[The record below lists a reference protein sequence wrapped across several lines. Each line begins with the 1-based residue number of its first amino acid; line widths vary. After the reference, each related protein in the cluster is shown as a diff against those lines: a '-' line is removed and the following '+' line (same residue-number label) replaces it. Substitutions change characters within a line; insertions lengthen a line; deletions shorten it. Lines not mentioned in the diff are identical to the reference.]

1 MMDSKT
7 SPIQI
12 GRGMTTMSDT
22 KKVTLGEHVAD
33 THRAKERLGNV
44 VTGDVV
50 SGDVVPEDEEETT
63 ETTETSDAAEE
74 TEGGEDS

>member
-12 GRGMTTMSDT
+12 GMGMTTMSDK
-22 KKVTLGEHVAD
+22 KKVTLGDHVAD
-33 THRAKERLGNV
+33 THRNTERVGNV

-50 SGDVVPEDEEETT
+50 SGEVVPEDDEEKPT
-63 ETTETSDAAEE
+63 ETTDAAEE

>member
-1 MMDSKT
+1 
-7 SPIQI
+7 
-12 GRGMTTMSDT
+12 MSDK

-50 SGDVVPEDEEETT
+50 SGDVVPEDEEEN
-63 ETTETSDAAEE
+63 TTETSDAAEE

>member
-1 MMDSKT
+1 
-7 SPIQI
+7 
-12 GRGMTTMSDT
+12 MSDT

-50 SGDVVPEDEEETT
+50 SGEVVPEDEEENPT

>member
-12 GRGMTTMSDT
+12 GITKMSDDI
-22 KKVTLGEHVAD
+22 KKVTLGDHVAD
-33 THRAKERLGNV
+33 THRNTERVGNV

-50 SGDVVPEDEEETT
+50 SGEVVPKDDEEKPT
-63 ETTETSDAAEE
+63 ETTDAAEE
-74 TEGGEDS
+74 TSEGGEDS